1 MPKRKTIN
9 TIDSDTSQEQ
19 VEDKNVV
26 SDTNAAGNTDASN
39 DESTTDTEQVDDA
52 ADDTNNGSNTE
63 QGDDAA
69 DDTNNGSDTSQGDD
83 TTDTSDESQE
93 DDTDEVDDPAKLLA
107 ALRRARTEAKNLRI
121 RAKTAERV
129 AAQYTAAAEVG
140 LALTWASR
148 LQGDTPE
155 ALKADAEEFIKAVGS
170 VAPPR
175 LQGLPDDGVARGGSN
190 EPAEERDLT
199 VIGSRMYS
207 N

>member
-1 MPKRKTIN
+1 MTKRKTIN

-26 SDTNAAGNTDASN
+26 SDTDASDNTDASN
-39 DESTTDTEQVDDA
+39 TESTTETNTDQVDDA
-52 ADDTNNGSNTE
+52 ADDTNNGSDTE
-63 QGDDAA
+63 QVDDAA
-69 DDTNNGSDTSQGDD
+69 DDTGQGDD

-93 DDTDEVDDPAKLLA
+93 DDTDEVDDPSKLLA
-107 ALRRARTEAKNLRI
+107 ALRRARSEAKNLRV
-121 RAKTAERV
+121 RAKAAEKI

-148 LQGDTPE
+148 LQGDTHE
-155 ALKADAEEFIKAVGS
+155 QLKADAAEVVKVVGS
-170 VAPPR
+170 ITPPR

-199 VIGSRMYS
+199 VIGSRMYQ